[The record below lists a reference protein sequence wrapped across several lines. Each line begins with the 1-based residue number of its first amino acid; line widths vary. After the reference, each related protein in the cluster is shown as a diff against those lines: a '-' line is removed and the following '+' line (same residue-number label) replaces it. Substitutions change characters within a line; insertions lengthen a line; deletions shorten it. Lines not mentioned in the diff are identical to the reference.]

1 MGFWDTASSIAGA
14 AKGKL
19 GSAKKV
25 LTAAKGIKNTLTGQG
40 SILNS
45 MGNAYRNSLFY
56 DFSSIIRA
64 KIYVFDYKYQKS
76 KDGIGKSQ
84 FTFLETLPVQLNP
97 ENYKRIKGGSFKID
111 TEAAMN
117 GKSHKDKD
125 DSMDFTLDFNIVDEY
140 KASTMDGTTP
150 APINLDEVTI
160 ISKLYEYQDSIYRVL
175 FKWGPLAFLS
185 LISNV
190 TCEYKSFS
198 PFGEPLSA
206 TVNLTL
212 RKHRANFVSNADVDV
227 NLETALGSDWTL
239 IQAMDKAETIY
250 ESIKLNIES
259 SETLPNISKRI
270 KD

>member
-1 MGFWDTASSIAGA
+1 MGFWDTASSVAGA
-14 AKGKL
+14 AKSGIK
-19 GSAKKV
+19 S
-25 LTAAKGIKNTLTGQG
+25 IKNTLTGQG
-40 SILNS
+40 SILNK
-45 MGNAYRNSLFY
+45 MGVTYRNSLFY

-97 ENYKRIKGGSFKID
+97 DKYKRIKGGSFKID

-125 DSMDFTLDFNIVDEY
+125 DSMDFILEFNIVDEY
-140 KASTMDGTTP
+140 KIKTMETTTAS
-150 APINLDEVTI
+150 INLDEVTI
-160 ISKLYEYQDSIYRVL
+160 ISKLFKYQEDTRYRVL

-206 TVNLTL
+206 DVNLTL
-212 RKHRANFVSNADVDV
+212 RKHKANFASNVDVDV
-227 NLETALGSDWTL
+227 NLETALGTDWTL
-239 IQAMDKAETIY
+239 IQGMDKAETIY
-250 ESIKLNIES
+250 ESLKLNMES

>member
-1 MGFWDTASSIAGA
+1 MGFWDTASSVAGA
-14 AKGKL
+14 AKSGIK
-19 GSAKKV
+19 S
-25 LTAAKGIKNTLTGQG
+25 IKNTLTGQG
-40 SILNS
+40 SILNK
-45 MGNAYRNSLFY
+45 MGVTYRNSLFY

-97 ENYKRIKGGSFKID
+97 DKYKRIKGGSFKID

-117 GKSHKDKD
+117 GKPHKDKD

-140 KASTMDGTTP
+140 KISTMDGTTP

-160 ISKLYEYQDSIYRVL
+160 ISKLFKYQEDTRYRVL

-185 LISNV
+185 YISSV
-190 TCEYKSFS
+190 DCTYDSFS

-206 TVNLTL
+206 TVNLIL
-212 RKHRANFVSNADVDV
+212 RKHKANFASNVDVDV
-227 NLETALGSDWTL
+227 NLETELGTSWTL
-239 IQAMDKAETIY
+239 IQGMDKAESIY
-250 ESIKLNIES
+250 ESLKLSIQS